1 MGVSIDTG
9 GGGGRKAVD
18 VEINL
23 VPFID
28 MMSCM
33 VAFLLITAV
42 WTDLAQLNVKP
53 KGVGR
58 DAEQQMP
65 TEPPINISVLV
76 ATDSH
81 WVGLTTGDRIQ
92 IKKAGDSY
100 DWAGLED
107 ALSRYKQTPIFSSR
121 KDIEIAGEDKVDYQS
136 LVSTMDSAILKGFD
150 DIGFVDPSSLSVKFK
165 Q

>member
-1 MGVSIDTG
+1 MGVSVDTG
-9 GGGGRKAVD
+9 GGGGKKSVD

-28 MMSCM
+28 MMSCL

-42 WTDLAQLNVKP
+42 WTNLAQLNVKP

-81 WVGLTTGDRIQ
+81 WIGLTTGDRRQ
-92 IKKAGDSY
+92 IKKLGEEY
-100 DWAGLED
+100 DWVGLEA
-107 ALSRYKQTPIFSSR
+107 ALTEYKASGIFANR
-121 KDIEIAGEDKVDYQS
+121 TDIEIAGEDKVNYQS
-136 LVSTMDSAILKGFD
+136 LVSTMDSAIAKGFGD
-150 DIGFVDPSSLSVKFK
+150 VGYVDPNSLSVKFK